1 MNDDELI
8 IVGALRIDIGSRR
21 VFVGGEE
28 RTLTKK
34 QFDLLVVLVSPPGR
48 ALSYDDLYKSVWRSL
63 APHDYRKTRCISS
76 LMARLRPNIAPERID
91 SLHGFGFRFR
101 VEEPAEQDPGAVV

>member
-1 MNDDELI
+1 LAGDR
-8 IVGALRIDIGSRR
+8 A
-21 VFVGGEE
+21 
-28 RTLTKK
+28 
-34 QFDLLVVLVSPPGR
+34 PGIFLPR
-48 ALSYDDLYKSVWRSL
+48 NVWHSL

-101 VEEPAEQDPGAVV
+101 VEVRDREPPIDDPTGGSGVAPPRRASTR

>member
-1 MNDDELI
+1 MDDELI
-8 IVGALRIDIGSRR
+8 IVVGALRVDLGSRR
-21 VFVGGEE
+21 VFVDGEE

-34 QFDLLVVLVSPPGR
+34 QFDMLVVLVSPPGR
-48 ALSYDDLYKSVWRSL
+48 ALSYDDLYKSVWHSL

-76 LMARLRPNIAPERID
+76 VMARLRPNIAPERID

-101 VEEPAEQDPGAVV
+101 VESRRGAAD

>member
-1 MNDDELI
+1 VNDDELI
-8 IVGALRIDIGSRR
+8 IVGALRIDLGSRR

-34 QFDLLVVLVSPPGR
+34 EFDLLVVLTSPPGR
-48 ALSYDDLYKSVWRSL
+48 ALSYDDLYKSVWHSL

-76 LMARLRPNIAPERID
+76 LMARLRPSIAPERID

-101 VEEPAEQDPGAVV
+101 VEAP

>member
-1 MNDDELI
+1 VI
-8 IVGALRIDIGSRR
+8 
-21 VFVGGEE
+21 
-28 RTLTKK
+28 
-34 QFDLLVVLVSPPGR
+34 
-48 ALSYDDLYKSVWRSL
+48 YKSVWHSL

-101 VEEPAEQDPGAVV
+101 VEISAEHGPGALV

>member
-8 IVGALRIDIGSRR
+8 IVGALRIDLGSRR
-21 VFVGGEE
+21 VFVDGEE

-34 QFDLLVVLVSPPGR
+34 EFDLLVVLTSPPGR
-48 ALSYDDLYKSVWRSL
+48 ALSYDDLYKSVWHSL

-91 SLHGFGFRFR
+91 SLHGFGFRYR
-101 VEEPAEQDPGAVV
+101 VELRPCADPADPA